1 MNPTALIVLCLC
13 GMSTV
18 SLVPFVRNSPS
29 GLILLI
35 FPIVWAI
42 AACSLSAIALAGEKK
57 TEVGTVLLVLL
68 VLLVAYMIR
77 VWFGRRKSE
86 SPKPKKHDAA

>member
-68 VLLVAYMIR
+68 VAYMIR

>member
-1 MNPTALIVLCLC
+1 MNPAALIVLCLC

-29 GLILLI
+29 GLIFLI

-42 AACSLSAIALAGEKK
+42 AACSLSAIALAAGKK
-57 TEVGTVLLVLL
+57 TEVGTVLLVA
-68 VLLVAYMIR
+68 LVALVALWKWM
-77 VWFGRRKSE
+77 RKSGGTKSE
-86 SPKPKKHDAA
+86 E